1 MVVSIKL
8 NSTNFPPLRF
18 PSTSKNLSSPSDSL
32 PFITAR
38 KSFPCNINIRSAK
51 SIAIAT
57 NTATSG
63 VPRISQGN
71 SFPKLMDYLSFRYLS
86 LRRKNSVLRGVTGS
100 NLVKF

>member
-1 MVVSIKL
+1 MLDESIFNSIQVSNDIICSNYNAFSKSYKMAVSIKL

-18 PSTSKNLSSPSDSL
+18 PSASKNLSSPSDSL

-57 NTATSG
+57 NTSTSG

-71 SFPKLMDYLSFRYLS
+71 SFP
-86 LRRKNSVLRGVTGS
+86 
-100 NLVKF
+100 